1 MVKPFFVFNKSFNT
15 FLFLP
20 NFIALSIFK
29 PLSPKIGLIRDG
41 KTYSFLV
48 NDKVCFTMNDTSI
61 PETEANSPYVGAFNA
76 AYELKEFLVTDDAT
90 IIDQKLGK

>member
-1 MVKPFFVFNKSFNT
+1 MERLLRIRDVGEFYKEVSNCKDELT
-15 FLFLP
+15 T
-20 NFIALSIFK
+20 
-29 PLSPKIGLIRDG
+29 LSPKIGLIRDG